1 MGILW
6 IQEQEDNYL
15 VDDFIQPDSQRISP
29 TAKALLHRLK
39 EILLRKKK
47 PMLGYILSN
56 LWIHPA
62 PIADSF
68 CYLSGI

>member
-15 VDDFIQPDSQRISP
+15 VDDFILPDSQGISP

-39 EILLRKKK
+39 EILLRKKT
-47 PMLGYILSN
+47 L
-56 LWIHPA
+56 
-62 PIADSF
+62 
-68 CYLSGI
+68 C